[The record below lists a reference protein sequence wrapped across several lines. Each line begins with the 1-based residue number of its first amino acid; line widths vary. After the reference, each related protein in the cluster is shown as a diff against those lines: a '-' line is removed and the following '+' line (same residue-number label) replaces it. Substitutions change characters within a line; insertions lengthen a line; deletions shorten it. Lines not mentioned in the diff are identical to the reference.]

1 MGPRLLLIRST
12 IASSTLRL
20 GCQGKAEGDPWMRLD
35 RSTKLGRYEILE
47 PIGAGGRGEAY
58 KALDTHLQR
67 SVSGRQALRRSS
79 VAGWC
84 KAPTHDPLTFRLN
97 FFDQLQRRVLVG
109 GSRTE
114 HGTLAAD

>member
-1 MGPRLLLIRST
+1 M
-12 IASSTLRL
+12 
-20 GCQGKAEGDPWMRLD
+20 AEGDPGTRLD

-47 PIGAGGRGEAY
+47 PIGAGGMGEAY
-58 KALDTHLQR
+58 KALDPHLQR

-97 FFDQLQRRVLVG
+97 FFDPLQRRVPLG
-109 GSRTE
+109 GQ
-114 HGTLAAD
+114 

>member
-1 MGPRLLLIRST
+1 M
-12 IASSTLRL
+12 
-20 GCQGKAEGDPWMRLD
+20 AEGDPGMRLD

-58 KALDTHLQR
+58 KALDPHLHR
-67 SVSGRQALRRSS
+67 SVTGRQALRSSS
-79 VAGWC
+79 VAGWD